1 LVEPDQ
7 LDEPDKQNK
16 PDEPDRMNGDA
27 PMTQE
32 TILVLLAGL
41 IGVLF
46 AVLVGFL
53 WIMIRA
59 ALDDDHDTHDNRQGS
74 VSPEPRDGEEA
85 HEGSPRQSKV
95 AA

>member
-1 LVEPDQ
+1 MADLVM
-7 LDEPDKQNK
+7 K
-16 PDEPDRMNGDA
+16 GDA

-46 AVLVGFL
+46 AALVGFL
-53 WIMIRA
+53 WMVVRA
-59 ALDDDHDTHDNRQGS
+59 GLDHEPHTFDNRQGS
-74 VSPEPRDGEEA
+74 ASPELRDGVEA
-85 HEGSPRQSKV
+85 HEGSSRQSKV

>member
-1 LVEPDQ
+1 MADLV
-7 LDEPDKQNK
+7 
-16 PDEPDRMNGDA
+16 MNGDT

-53 WIMIRA
+53 WMMVRA
-59 ALDDDHDTHDNRQGS
+59 GLDDDHDTHDNRQGNA
-74 VSPEPRDGEEA
+74 SPEPRDGEEA

>member
-1 LVEPDQ
+1 
-7 LDEPDKQNK
+7 
-16 PDEPDRMNGDA
+16 
-27 PMTQE
+27 MTQE

-46 AVLVGFL
+46 AALVGFL
-53 WIMIRA
+53 WMVVRA
-59 ALDDDHDTHDNRQGS
+59 GLDHEPHTHDNQQGS
-74 VSPEPRDGEEA
+74 ASPELRDGVEA

>member
-1 LVEPDQ
+1 
-7 LDEPDKQNK
+7 
-16 PDEPDRMNGDA
+16 MA
-27 PMTQE
+27 QE

-46 AVLVGFL
+46 AALVGFL
-53 WIMIRA
+53 WMVVRA
-59 ALDDDHDTHDNRQGS
+59 GLDDDHDTHDTHDNRQGS
-74 VSPEPRDGEEA
+74 ASPELRDGVEA

>member
-1 LVEPDQ
+1 
-7 LDEPDKQNK
+7 
-16 PDEPDRMNGDA
+16 
-27 PMTQE
+27 MTQE

-53 WIMIRA
+53 LMMVRA
-59 ALDDDHDTHDNRQGS
+59 GLDDDPHTHDNRQGS
-74 VSPEPRDGEEA
+74 ASPEPHDGEEA
-85 HEGSPRQSKV
+85 LEGLPRQSKV